1 MTISVTLVR
10 QDGSEHAIEAVE
22 GESVMA
28 AIRDAG
34 FDELLALCGGSCS
47 CATCHCFFDDATMA
61 KVGPATG
68 DEADLLGGS
77 SSSGRNSRLSCQ
89 IKVSPELAGMR
100 VTIAP
105 ED

>member
-1 MTISVTLVR
+1 
-10 QDGSEHAIEAVE
+10 
-22 GESVMA
+22 
-28 AIRDAG
+28 
-34 FDELLALCGGSCS
+34 
-47 CATCHCFFDDATMA
+47 MA

-77 SSSGRNSRLSCQ
+77 SSSGPNSRLSCQ
-89 IKVSPELAGMR
+89 IKVSPALAGMR

>member
-1 MTISVTLVR
+1 MTTNVTLVR
-10 QDGSEHAIEAVE
+10 LDGTVHAVQAPN

-61 KVGPATG
+61 KIGPATG

-77 SSSGRNSRLSCQ
+77 SSCGPNSRLSCQ
-89 IKVSPELAGMR
+89 VKVSPELAGMR